1 MIHAA
6 HSMLPLRRQRGV
18 TLVEL
23 MIAMLLGLVL
33 IAGIIQVFLGN
44 RQTYQFNEDLARIQ
58 ENARFAIDTLNYRTR
73 MAGYLGCIA
82 DIEVF
87 NNLDVPADDFTFSL
101 GEAIRGFEATGTGV
115 GQTLNLPSAAG
126 TTADWGPN
134 LDPAL
139 FAAGNPPLVGSDIF
153 IVRNISTE
161 STALVPPY
169 QQSAGVFTDAE
180 VGQYERGDILVV
192 TDCQKA
198 SLFQV
203 TGNPP
208 GPSGQSVG
216 IRVNHS
222 QDGVP
227 QPGNDVVVWPSNQ
240 QYTAGSELSRM
251 ESYAFYVAIG
261 QDGGPALFQRRL
273 VRSGTNAMMQSEELV
288 DGVENMQVLYGVDLN
303 GNLAVDEYRTAN
315 NVADWDQVASVR
327 VSLLMRAPQE
337 YGTETDSQLYDVNGT
352 RVQAP
357 DDRRL
362 RQVYTTTVTLRNRM
376 P

>member
-1 MIHAA
+1 M
-6 HSMLPLRRQRGV
+6 RRQRGV

-23 MIAMLLGLVL
+23 MIAMVLGLVL

-82 DIEVF
+82 DIDVF
-87 NNLDVPADDFTFSL
+87 NNLDVPDDDATFAL
-101 GEAIRGFEATGTGV
+101 GEAIRGFEATGTGP
-115 GQTLNLPSAAG
+115 GQALNLPAAAG

-134 LDPAL
+134 VDAAL
-139 FAAGNPPLVGSDIF
+139 FPAGNPPLTGSDIF
-153 IVRNISTE
+153 LVRNVSTE

-180 VGQYERGDILVV
+180 VDEYARGDILVV

-208 GPSGQSVG
+208 GPSSQSVG

-222 QDGVP
+222 SDGVP

-251 ESYAFYVAIG
+251 ESYMFYVAIG

-273 VRSGTNAMMQSEELV
+273 VRVGTNAVLQSEELV

-315 NVADWDQVASVR
+315 NVADWEQVASVR
-327 VSLLMRAPQE
+327 ISLLMRAPQE

-362 RQVYTTTVTLRNRM
+362 RQVYTTTVTIRNRM

>member
-6 HSMLPLRRQRGV
+6 HRLLPLRRQRGV

-73 MAGYLGCIA
+73 MAGYMGCIA
-82 DIEVF
+82 DIDVF
-87 NNLDVPADDFTFSL
+87 NNLDVPADDFTFAL

-115 GQTLNLPSAAG
+115 GQTMNLPSAAG

-139 FAAGNPPLVGSDIF
+139 FAAGNPPLTGSDIF
-153 IVRNISTE
+153 VVRNISTE
-161 STALVPPY
+161 ATALVPPY

-208 GPSGQSVG
+208 GPSNQSVG

-227 QPGNDVVVWPSNQ
+227 QPGNAVVVWPSNQ

-251 ESYAFYVAIG
+251 ETYAFYVAIG

-315 NVADWDQVASVR
+315 SVADWDQVASVR
-327 VSLLMRAPQE
+327 ISLLMRAPQE

-362 RQVYTTTVTLRNRM
+362 RQVYTTTVTIRNRM